1 MSGAVERI
9 RRAVAESLAPHPRTV
24 LAVSGGP
31 DSMVL
36 LDAAAHAARER
47 VTLVATFDHASG
59 PHSTAAAELVE
70 RVAESL
76 RLPVLVGRAALPGP
90 GAGETEW
97 RRARWR
103 FLRHASAELG
113 ARVVTAHTR
122 DDQVETVL
130 MRAMRGAGPRGLA
143 AMYAESPVVRPLL
156 ATRRAEVE
164 AYVRERGLETVRDPG
179 NLSRAHL
186 RNRIRLDLIPALE
199 RARPGFDDALLAI
212 ARRSAA
218 WRASVERAAESI
230 EAHVE
235 AHEEDM
241 GALHVALRSVTGYSP
256 AVLAVLWPALAA
268 RAGATLDRRGTSRLV
283 EFTKHGRSGQAMQ
296 LAGGFEVIRRRDA
309 LVLRRMH
316 TSVPHTPDPAVR
328 PLHGSVTL
336 GAWRLRPA
344 GAIGEDSWSAVLPA
358 GRALSV
364 RAWRPGDRMRGEGRA
379 AARRVKRWLADA
391 RVPADR
397 RAGWPVVLA
406 DDEIVWIPG
415 VRRGHA
421 ATDRSGRPGLS
432 YVCERNDHG

>member
-9 RRAVAESLAPHPRTV
+9 RRAVAEALAPHARTV

-47 VTLVATFDHASG
+47 VSLVATFDHASG
-59 PHSTAAAELVE
+59 PHSGPAAELVE

-103 FLRHASAELG
+103 FLRHAAAELG

-143 AMYAESPVVRPLL
+143 AMYADSPVVRPLL
-156 ATRRAEVE
+156 ATRCAEVE
-164 AYVRERGLETVRDPG
+164 SYVRERGLEAVRDPG

-199 RARPGFDDALLAI
+199 RVRPGFGDELLEI
-212 ARRSAA
+212 ARQSAE
-218 WRASVERAAESI
+218 WREAVERAAGSI
-230 EAHVE
+230 ETQ
-235 AHEEDM
+235 EEM

-256 AVLAVLWPALAA
+256 AALAMLWPPLAA
-268 RAGATLDRRGTSRLV
+268 RMGATLDRRGTSRLV
-283 EFTKHGRSGQAMQ
+283 EFTRQGRSGQRMP
-296 LAGGFEVIRRRDA
+296 LAGGFEIVRRRDE
-309 LVLRRMH
+309 LV
-316 TSVPHTPDPAVR
+316 VR
-328 PLHGSVTL
+328 KTRESGSGSREEEAQPLHGSVCL

-391 RVPADR
+391 HVPADR

>member
-9 RRAVAESLAPHPRTV
+9 RRAVAEALAPHARTV

-36 LDAAAHAARER
+36 LDAAAHAAREQ
-47 VTLVATFDHASG
+47 VSLVATFDHASG
-59 PHSTAAAELVE
+59 PHSGAAAELVE

-76 RLPVLVGRAALPGP
+76 RLPVLVGRAQVPDP

-103 FLRHASAELG
+103 FLRHSAAELG

-143 AMYAESPVVRPLL
+143 AMFADSPVVRPLL
-156 ATRRAEVE
+156 ATSRADVE
-164 AYVRERGLETVRDPG
+164 RYVGERGLETVRDPG

-186 RNRIRLDLIPALE
+186 RNRIRLELIPALE
-199 RARPGFDDALLAI
+199 RACPRFGDDLLEI
-212 ARRSAA
+212 ARRSAE
-218 WRASVERAAESI
+218 WRQSVERAAESI
-230 EAHVE
+230 EAH
-235 AHEEDM
+235 EEEM

-256 AVLAVLWPALAA
+256 TALAMLWPALAA

-283 EFTKHGRSGQAMQ
+283 EFTTHGRSGQSIQ
-296 LAGGFEVIRRRDA
+296 LAGGFEIVRRRD
-309 LVLRRMH
+309 VLIVRRARDSR
-316 TSVPHTPDPAVR
+316 TAVPGDAAQ
-328 PLHGSVTL
+328 PLHGSVRL
-336 GAWRLRPA
+336 GTWRLRPA
-344 GAIGEDSWSAVLPA
+344 GAIGKDSWSAVLPA

-391 RVPADR
+391 HVPADR

>member
-9 RRAVAESLAPHPRTV
+9 RRAVAEALAPHARTV

-36 LDAAAHAARER
+36 LDAAAHAAREQ
-47 VTLVATFDHASG
+47 VSLVATFDHASG
-59 PHSTAAAELVE
+59 PHSGAAAELVE

-113 ARVVTAHTR
+113 ARVATAHTR

-143 AMYAESPVVRPLL
+143 AMYAQSSVLRPLL
-156 ATRRAEVE
+156 GTSRAEIE
-164 AYVRERGLETVRDPG
+164 SYLRERGLETVRDPG

-186 RNRIRLDLIPALE
+186 RNRIRLDVIPALE
-199 RARPGFDDALLAI
+199 RVRRGIGDELLEI
-212 ARRSAA
+212 ARQSAE
-218 WRASVERAAESI
+218 WREAVERAAESI
-230 EAHVE
+230 EAH
-235 AHEEDM
+235 EER

-256 AVLAVLWPALAA
+256 TALAVLWPALAA
-268 RAGATLDRRGTSRLV
+268 RAGATLDRRGTSRLA
-283 EFTKHGRSGQAMQ
+283 EFTRQGRSGQRVQ
-296 LAGGFEVIRRRDA
+296 LAGGFEIVRRRDE
-309 LVLRRMH
+309 LVLRR
-316 TSVPHTPDPAVR
+316 TRPPEPGAREEPAR
-328 PLHGSVTL
+328 PLHGSVRL

-391 RVPADR
+391 HVPADR